1 MKINRS
7 LIRQTKPA
15 RWWLV
20 GTISLSVLQ
29 AIFVV
34 AQAYLIS
41 RIVTAAFLLGQNLSA
56 FQDEFLWFLT
66 LSILRLG
73 SNTLKRVT
81 SVHASTCVKTEI
93 RGHLIRQFQILG
105 PVALSSERLGE
116 LVNTAQEGIE
126 NLDAYVSEYLPQIA
140 LSALIPLTIIVFIL
154 PVDLTSALVLLI
166 TAPLIPIFMVLIG
179 DTAEDISRN
188 QWQTLGDLSARLMD
202 ALLGLYTL
210 KLFGQSKDQAARL
223 QQLGETHRI
232 ATMQVLRVA
241 FLSALVLELV
251 ATISTAIVAVQ
262 VGLRLV
268 YGRLEFEQAFFVLI
282 LAPEFYLP
290 LRSLGAKFHA
300 GISGAVALE
309 RVLEFIPNES
319 GKTKQIWTKERR
331 EPHRPPRIQFD
342 DVYVRYPGRRTSAL
356 RGFNLVLAPGSSTAL
371 IGPTGE
377 GKSTVSHLLL
387 RFVEPDEGHILIDGI
402 PLNQLDPDLWWRSVT
417 WVPQHP
423 YLFNASLLDNLRL
436 AAPAAPMEHIYW
448 ATQQANIHDFI
459 IRLPNGYETRVGE
472 NALKLSAGQTQR
484 IAMARAFL
492 KDSPLII
499 LDEPTA
505 NLDRDSELAVME
517 SIRKLTSG
525 RTALLITHR
534 LDTIGDMDQI
544 AVLSSGIVQEHGSHS
559 MLMRQS
565 GPYAELQK
573 LYAGHI

>member
-1 MKINRS
+1 MKVSRS
-7 LIRQTKPA
+7 LIQQTKPA
-15 RWWLV
+15 HWWLA
-20 GTISLSVLQ
+20 GTISLAVLQ
-29 AIFVV
+29 AIFMV

-41 RIVTAAFLLGQNLSA
+41 RVVTAAFLHGQNLNA
-56 FQDEFLWFLT
+56 LQDELVWFLT
-66 LSILRLG
+66 LSVLRLG
-73 SNTLKRVT
+73 ANTLVRVT
-81 SVHASTCVKTEI
+81 SVHASTCVKSEI
-93 RGHLIRQFQILG
+93 RGRLIRQFQILG

-140 LSALIPLTIIVFIL
+140 LSALIPFTIIVFIL
-154 PVDLTSALVLLI
+154 PVDLTSALILLI

-179 DTAEDISRN
+179 DTAEDISRR
-188 QWQTLGDLSARLMD
+188 QWKTLGDLSARLMD

-210 KLFGQSKDQAARL
+210 KLFGQSKNQATRL
-223 QQLGETHRI
+223 QRLGETHRM

-262 VGLRLV
+262 VGLRLL

-290 LRSLGAKFHA
+290 LRALGAKFHA
-300 GISGAVALE
+300 GVSGAVALE
-309 RVLEFIPNES
+309 RVLEFSPTER
-319 GKTKQIWTKERR
+319 GKTKQTWIEKRK
-331 EPHRPPRIQFD
+331 EPHNPPRIQFD
-342 DVYVRYPGRRTSAL
+342 DVDVRYPGRATPAL
-356 RGFNLVLAPGSSTAL
+356 QSFSLVLAPGSSTAL
-371 IGPTGE
+371 IGPTGG

-387 RFVEPDEGHILIDGI
+387 RFIEPDCGRILVDGI
-402 PLNQLDPDLWWRSVT
+402 PLNQIDPDLWRRSVT

-423 YLFNASLLDNLRL
+423 YLFNASVLDNLRL
-436 AAPAAPMEHIYW
+436 AAPAAPMERIFW

-459 IRLPNGYETRVGE
+459 DRLPNGYKTQMGE
-472 NALKLSAGQTQR
+472 NGLKLSAGQAQR

-499 LDEPTA
+499 LDEPTS
-505 NLDRDSELAVME
+505 NLDRDSEHFVME
-517 SIRKLTSG
+517 SIGNLISG

-534 LDTIGDMDQI
+534 LDTVGEMDQI
-544 AVLSSGIVQEHGSHS
+544 AILSSGTIREHGSHA

-565 GPYAELQK
+565 GTYTELQK
-573 LYAGHI
+573 LYMGLR